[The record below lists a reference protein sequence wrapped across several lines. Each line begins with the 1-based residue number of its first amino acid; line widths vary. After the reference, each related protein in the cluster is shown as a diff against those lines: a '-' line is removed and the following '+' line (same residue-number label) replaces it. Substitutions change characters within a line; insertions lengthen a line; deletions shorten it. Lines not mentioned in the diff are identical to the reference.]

1 MHHLK
6 NSFMKNKILILYK
19 LEIEPDKNLK
29 IMKQKLSNLER
40 KLLSKTDR

>member
-1 MHHLK
+1 MHLLK
-6 NSFMKNKILILYK
+6 NNFMKNKILILYK